1 MAAPEGSPVPPDL
14 VVMAQV
20 KEPYGLKGWVKM
32 YTYGESR
39 DGLGDFSQWWCN
51 RGTEVNPVWQLVIPE
66 AVADHGGTLVAKW
79 PGVEDRD
86 AAFALKGL
94 QVAVPRALFAQTA
107 ENEYY
112 WSDLIGLE
120 VRNRQD
126 ETLGQVAGLLDLG
139 PHQVLRVRAQFAAT
153 MGSGAMRGADRSDGV
168 SGAKG
173 AKGAKGPAD
182 IAGTATAQGERL
194 IPFVAQ
200 YVDTVDLAGRVI
212 RVDWSVNY

>member
-1 MAAPEGSPVPPDL
+1 MAAPGDSPVPPDL

-39 DGLGDFSQWWCN
+39 DGLGDFAQWWCN
-51 RGTEVNPVWQLVIPE
+51 RGSEAKPVWQLVIPE

-94 QVAVPRALFAQTA
+94 QVAVPRSLFVQTA

-126 ETLGQVAGLLDLG
+126 ETLGQVIGLLDLG
-139 PHQVLRVRAQFAAT
+139 PHEVLRVRAGVLAA
-153 MGSGAMRGADRSDGV
+153 GGGDGAAGAVQD
-168 SGAKG
+168 
-173 AKGAKGPAD
+173 
-182 IAGTATAQGERL
+182 ERL
-194 IPFVAQ
+194 IPFVPQ
-200 YVDTVDLAGRVI
+200 YVDSVDLTARVI
-212 RVDWSVNY
+212 RVDWGVDY